1 MTIHETQR
9 RNPINRVSAAVAGF
23 AGFCAATLTLMLG
36 GVGDVAQAQA
46 LVNHDSNAPVDV
58 AADYGELQSRADR
71 AVISGNVRIEQAGL
85 SLRAGRVTI
94 AYSDTA
100 RLQINRIDATGGVT
114 VTKGGDVASGTS
126 AVYDLDRRLI
136 TLIGNVQLTQGQ
148 NRLSGG
154 RMVIDLSTGRAS
166 VDGRGA
172 PAGTSPDGTVTPG
185 QGGRVTGRFTVPQRS
200 AVPQRN

>member
-1 MTIHETQR
+1 MTMSGRPSPRHAR
-9 RNPINRVSAAVAGF
+9 RLPVTMAAL
-23 AGFCAATLTLMLG
+23 AGFCAAAMALLAN
-36 GVGDVAQAQA
+36 GVGDAAQAQA

-85 SLRAGRVTI
+85 SLRAQRVTI
-94 AYSDTA
+94 AYSNTA

-114 VTKGGDVASGTS
+114 VTKGSDVATGSS

-172 PAGTSPDGTVTPG
+172 PAGRAPDGTVTPG

-200 AVPQRN
+200 APPQRN